1 MDLCQVV
8 STKETESDI
17 DRACKNRNLIKPNCL
32 FIKMHFLPLSL
43 TNMYNYTSLYKF
55 RLSMNC
61 TNIFSNEKKEGHY
74 IWIQRVPV
82 YKYCNFYWY
91 CFLYF
96 ENQYFIWKG
105 QQQKQWE
112 NNKFIHIVHTNHD
125 YKRCLNQTILH
136 NSW

>member
-17 DRACKNRNLIKPNCL
+17 DRACENRNLIKPNCL

-61 TNIFSNEKKEGHY
+61 TNIFSNEKKKGIIYEY
-74 IWIQRVPV
+74 SVFQFINIAIFIDTV
-82 YKYCNFYWY
+82 
-91 CFLYF
+91 FLYF
-96 ENQYFIWKG
+96 ENQYFI
-105 QQQKQWE
+105 
-112 NNKFIHIVHTNHD
+112 
-125 YKRCLNQTILH
+125 
-136 NSW
+136 

>member
-17 DRACKNRNLIKPNCL
+17 DRACENRNLIKSNCL

-61 TNIFSNEKKEGHY
+61 TNIFSNEKKKGIIYEY
-74 IWIQRVPV
+74 SVFQFINIAIFIDTV
-82 YKYCNFYWY
+82 
-91 CFLYF
+91 FLYF
-96 ENQYFIWKG
+96 EIQYFIWKG

-112 NNKFIHIVHTNHD
+112 NIEFIHIVHTNHD

-136 NSW
+136 NS

>member
-17 DRACKNRNLIKPNCL
+17 DRACENRNLIKPNCL

-61 TNIFSNEKKEGHY
+61 TNIFSNEKKKGIIYEYSVFQFINIAIFIDTVFY
-74 IWIQRVPV
+74 ILRI
-82 YKYCNFYWY
+82 NIS
-91 CFLYF
+91 F
-96 ENQYFIWKG
+96 EKD
-105 QQQKQWE
+105 
-112 NNKFIHIVHTNHD
+112 NNKNNGKIINSSILST
-125 YKRCLNQTILH
+125 QTMII
-136 NSW
+136 NAV

>member
-17 DRACKNRNLIKPNCL
+17 DRACENRNLIKSNCL

-61 TNIFSNEKKEGHY
+61 TNIFSNEKKKGIIYEY
-74 IWIQRVPV
+74 SVFQ
-82 YKYCNFYWY
+82 
-91 CFLYF
+91 
-96 ENQYFIWKG
+96 FI
-105 QQQKQWE
+105 
-112 NNKFIHIVHTNHD
+112 NIAIFIDTVFFIF
-125 YKRCLNQTILH
+125 
-136 NSW
+136 

>member
-17 DRACKNRNLIKPNCL
+17 DRACENRNLIKPNCL

-61 TNIFSNEKKEGHY
+61 TNIFSNEKKKGIIYEY
-74 IWIQRVPV
+74 SV
-82 YKYCNFYWY
+82 YQFINIAIFIVLF
-91 CFLYF
+91 FLYF

-112 NNKFIHIVHTNHD
+112 NNKFIHIDHTNHD